1 MQVDCLIVGG
11 GIAGLQAAIQL
22 GRYCRRVTVV
32 DAAEGRSTMCRSYHN
47 IIGWP
52 DGVSGP
58 ELLASGRE
66 QAKRLG
72 VQFVYGKAA
81 AAAREEGG
89 FTVTLEDSSR
99 ISAKRL
105 LLATGV
111 KDRLPP
117 FPALLPCL
125 GVSVYVCP
133 DCDGYEVWKKRTVVL
148 GAGNTGASMALALT
162 HWTSELTYVNHE
174 QSEVEE
180 SVRRSLD
187 QKGIVYIETSVRE
200 VLAEQSQLSGFIL
213 DDGTRLEA
221 RHAFVALGGNQVR
234 SGLAEQL
241 GARLMD
247 NRHIV
252 VDPRTKMTSVPHVWA
267 AGDVTAHSEM
277 STIAMGDGSQAAIWI
292 NKSLL

>member
-1 MQVDCLIVGG
+1 MQVDCVIVGG

-32 DAAEGRSTMCRSYHN
+32 DAAEGRSSMCRSYHN
-47 IIGWP
+47 LIGWP
-52 DGVSGP
+52 DGVSGS
-58 ELLASGRE
+58 ELLAAGRE

-72 VQFVYGKAA
+72 VQFVYGKAVA
-81 AAAREEGG
+81 AAKEEDG
-89 FTVTLEDSSR
+89 FSVTLDDSAR
-99 ISAKRL
+99 ICAKRL

-117 FPALLPCL
+117 FPELLPCL
-125 GVSVYVCP
+125 GVSVFVCP
-133 DCDGYEVWKKRTVVL
+133 DCDGYEVWNKRTAVL
-148 GAGNTGASMALALT
+148 GAGNTGARMALTLT
-162 HWTSELTYVNHE
+162 YWTSELIYINHE

-180 SVRRSLD
+180 ELRGSLE
-187 QKGIVYIETSVRE
+187 QKGIVYTETPVRE
-200 VLAEQSQLSGFIL
+200 VLAEQSRLAGVIL
-213 DDGTRLEA
+213 NDGTRLEA
-221 RHAFVALGGNQVR
+221 RHAFVAFGGNQVR

-241 GARLMD
+241 GAKLLD

-252 VDPRTKMTSVPHVWA
+252 VDPRTKLTSIPHVWA

-292 NKSLL
+292 HKSLL